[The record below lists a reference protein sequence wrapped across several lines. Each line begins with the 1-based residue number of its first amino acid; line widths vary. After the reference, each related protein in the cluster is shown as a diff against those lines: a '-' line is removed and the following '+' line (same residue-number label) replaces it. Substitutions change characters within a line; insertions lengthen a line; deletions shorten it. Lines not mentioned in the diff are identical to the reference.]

1 MLLIYMICLALLLS
15 TIINNKKEAY
25 LIAIVIWTATSYFIN
40 EILSINNLLDKKHL
54 LIIYI
59 SLCIVVAGALIY
71 QIVNKRFV
79 FNLNVSSIWQKSVKE
94 KTVVVL
100 LGVFLLIMFVA
111 SLIMIPHTVD
121 SMTYNMTRI
130 AYWTQNKSVAHYAT
144 NDVRA
149 VTTSPLAEF
158 INLQVYILHNKSDV
172 LFNLLQSLSY
182 ITNTFLVMGICKK
195 IDLSKRYR
203 YLCALLYI
211 SMPIAFAEALTT
223 QIEQFATMWLL
234 IFVYF
239 ILDII
244 DKDFRFSLSIGTI
257 GKVLILGA
265 CIAFGYL
272 SKPSVMF
279 GMLVFAFWLLFACI
293 KRKERLSTL
302 LVLIAIATVEM
313 LVLVMPE
320 IARNLETF
328 HAVSSSDVGAKHM
341 IDTLNPIYLIIN
353 ALKNAS
359 INLPNIYF
367 PWIAKF
373 VSHCIFWIAYKCNV
387 DINDPV
393 IAHDGAEYFLR
404 EPQWYVC
411 DSAVNPVVFY
421 LTVITLALLLL
432 NLFSRKGN
440 DKKSTFAWAGIISF
454 AFFCF
459 ALKYEYYG
467 VRYMLSYLALLC
479 PVACVGISKIE
490 YKKKS
495 WIVPIVIFMCIVEL
509 AGLFIYHGER
519 VIRHFGAE
527 DRIVG
532 YFEFRGK
539 DENAYRELGE
549 YLSTKEFDS
558 LGIYFTWRSG
568 EYPIWKM
575 VNENVRIGAVNVMNE
590 TVIHQD
596 EDFIPDYIVVKDADP
611 KDIEVYKG
619 NSYQLEW
626 ETEDKIYL
634 YRKSEQ

>member
-1 MLLIYMICLALLLS
+1 MLLIYMICLALFLW
-15 TIINNKKEAY
+15 TVINNKKEVY
-25 LIAIVIWTATSYFIN
+25 LIAIVIWTATAYFIN

-54 LIIYI
+54 LIVYAV
-59 SLCIVVAGALIY
+59 LCIFVAGALVY
-71 QIVNKRFV
+71 QIIKKRFV
-79 FNLNVSSIWQKSVKE
+79 FKLDLSPILQKSVKE
-94 KTVVVL
+94 KTVLVL
-100 LGVFLLIMFVA
+100 LGVFFLIMFAA

-130 AYWTQNKSVAHYAT
+130 AYWTQNNSVAHYAT

-158 INLQVYILHNKSDV
+158 INLQVYILHNKSDA

-244 DKDFRFSLSIGTI
+244 DEDFRFSLSAGTI
-257 GKVLILGA
+257 GRVLVLGA

-272 SKPSVMF
+272 TKLSVMF
-279 GMLVFAFWLLFACI
+279 GMLVFALWLLLACI

-302 LVLIAIATVEM
+302 LVLIAIAAVEM

-328 HAVSSSDVGAKHM
+328 HAISSSDVGAKHM

-367 PWIAKF
+367 PWIAKG
-373 VSHCIFWIAYKCNV
+373 VSYCIFWIAYKCNV
-387 DINDPV
+387 DINDPR
-393 IAHDGAEYFLR
+393 IAHDGVEYIVR
-404 EPQWYVC
+404 EPQRYMC

-421 LTVITLALLLL
+421 LTVFTLVVLLL
-432 NLFSRKGN
+432 NLLSKQRG
-440 DKKSTFAWAGIISF
+440 DKKTAFAWAGIISF

-459 ALKYEYYG
+459 ALKYELYG

-479 PVACVGISKIE
+479 PTVCVGISKIE

-495 WIVPIVIFMCIVEL
+495 WIVPLVIFMCIVEL
-509 AGLFIYHGER
+509 SGLFLYHGER
-519 VIRHFGAE
+519 VVRHFKAE
-527 DRIVG
+527 DRITG
-532 YFEFRGK
+532 YLDLRQK
-539 DENAYRELGE
+539 DEAMYRALGD
-549 YLSTKEFDS
+549 YLSTKEYES
-558 LGIYFTWRSG
+558 LGIYFAWGAG

-575 VNENVRIGAVNVMNE
+575 VDEDVRIGAVNVKNE
-590 TVIHQD
+590 TSIYQD
-596 EDFIPDYIVVKDADP
+596 ENFVPDYIVVKDADP

-619 NSYQLEW
+619 KNYELDW
-626 ETEDKIYL
+626 VAEDRMYL
-634 YRKSEQ
+634 YKRN